1 MSRFCTSCQA
11 IKDEAGGVFKRVK
24 TTARWICLDCV
35 NKRSESPYKN
45 QSGRSADIRKLLA
58 QLQARA

>member
-11 IKDEAGGVFKRVK
+11 VKNEAGGVFKRVNK
-24 TTARWICLDCV
+24 TARWICLDCLER
-35 NKRSESPYKN
+35 RSQSPYKA
-45 QSGRSADIRKLLA
+45 QSTRLSDISRIIA